1 MPAGQTRL
9 QIINAVLPRLREA
22 TVATS
27 SSTIYA
33 ALIASL
39 LVTVKTQI
47 EQAWQW
53 RALRDTFDITVLP
66 NVTTYS
72 LTSSGQFAQIID
84 VWNRTTN
91 VEVELGTMRG
101 FNAKFF
107 GVTTVATGNVTQYSP
122 TGLDT
127 NFDIQIDTW
136 PNVVSTN
143 ALKANLYIPQTP
155 DPTDSTAIIIPNQ
168 VLIEGILAYVLA
180 ERGDDQGFTA
190 QAQLDLYRT
199 MLSDT
204 IAGEVRQDESE
215 TNWDADVPE

>member
-1 MPAGQTRL
+1 MAAGQTRL

-33 ALIASL
+33 TLIAGL
-39 LVTVKTQI
+39 LVTVKNQI

-91 VEVELGTMRG
+91 LEVQQGTMRD
-101 FNAKFF
+101 FNQKFF
-107 GVTTVATGNVTQYSP
+107 GVTTVQTGDVTLYSP
-122 TGLDT
+122 TGLDS
-127 NFDIQIDTW
+127 NFNIQIDTW
-136 PNVVSTN
+136 PNVVGTN
-143 ALKANLYIPQTP
+143 ALKANVYVPQTP
-155 DPTDSTAIIIPNQ
+155 DPADSTAIIIPNQ
-168 VLIEGILAYVLA
+168 VLIEGIIAYALA
-180 ERGDDQGFTA
+180 ERGDDNGTAA
-190 QAQLDLYRT
+190 QAQMDLYKV

-204 IAGEVRQDESE
+204 IAGEVRQDQSE
-215 TNWDADVPE
+215 VDWDSE